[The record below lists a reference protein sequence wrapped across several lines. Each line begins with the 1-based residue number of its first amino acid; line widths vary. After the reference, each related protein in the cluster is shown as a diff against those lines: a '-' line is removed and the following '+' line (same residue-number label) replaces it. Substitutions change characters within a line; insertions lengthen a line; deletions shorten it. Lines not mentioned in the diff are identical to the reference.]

1 MGKKK
6 NLAELDDY
14 EKGYIEAKMSR
25 STSVKGEIDS
35 MISAKRL
42 SYKIEL
48 KCKQFGRDTLMHL
61 LARLLMFQIHLQ

>member
-48 KCKQFGRDTLMHL
+48 KCKNKKQK
-61 LARLLMFQIHLQ
+61 A